1 MQLVV
6 TPIIKNDAIS
16 SAKLQA
22 KVIGESLAKDL
33 AKSATLTQSLAVVA
47 ETLPL
52 QQAAFIE
59 NIAPLIASGKGIAG
73 GGIWPEPNKMLPSAA
88 KASLFWAKTGNGQ
101 YKLLDDYNQPDS
113 SAYQQETW
121 YKNAINAN
129 RGECVWS
136 EAYVDTV
143 SNVPM
148 VTCSVK
154 IIRDNQFWGLPP

>member
-1 MQLVV
+1 MLIQKKMYLGSFLLLFFALIILSGIMQLVV

-52 QQAAFIE
+52 QQADFIQ

-73 GGIWPEPNKMLPSAA
+73 GGIWPEPNKMLPSAERTF
-88 KASLFWAKTGNGQ
+88 SFLG
-101 YKLLDDYNQPDS
+101 
-113 SAYQQETW
+113 
-121 YKNAINAN
+121 KNRQWPISTF
-129 RGECVWS
+129 R
-136 EAYVDTV
+136 
-143 SNVPM
+143 
-148 VTCSVK
+148 
-154 IIRDNQFWGLPP
+154 